1 MHMMK
6 YNHMVS
12 NGGWSEGMGII
23 ISLVILADLILLGV
37 WLFQK
42 VTKK

>member
-1 MHMMK
+1 MLRH
-6 YNHMVS
+6 
-12 NGGWSEGMGII
+12 GFDTGMIAGMSGLGTII
-23 ISLVILADLILLGV
+23 GLVILADLILLGV